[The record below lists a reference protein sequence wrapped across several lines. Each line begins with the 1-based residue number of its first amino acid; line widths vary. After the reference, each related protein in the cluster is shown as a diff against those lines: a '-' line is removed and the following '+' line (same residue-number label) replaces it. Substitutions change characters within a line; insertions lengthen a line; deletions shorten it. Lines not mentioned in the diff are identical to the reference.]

1 MDDINANSNINSEK
15 YKIMLNNTY
24 TLNIYYLINL
34 KIQKNKNN
42 LKNKRINSK
51 SI

>member
-1 MDDINANSNINSEK
+1 MAKRLIFND
-15 YKIMLNNTY
+15 L
-24 TLNIYYLINL
+24 LINL